1 MAGFIFRTVLKAD
14 NWPRENK
21 AAGRKPVDVVFS
33 YDFYDIKNVPYQGHT
48 CIFER
53 FKIQTVFVKYRAA
66 LLIVLLV
73 IIADQASK
81 IYVKT
86 HFYNGEEINVIG
98 HWFRL
103 HFLENPGMAFGMQ
116 FSKTEVGKLLLTS
129 FRLIAVIAGFI
140 ALKKLVVKGYG
151 RGVIICGALILA
163 GALGN
168 LIDSLFYG
176 LIFTESSFHMAK
188 LVPWGKGYGP
198 LFHGRVV
205 DMLYFPLFRARIGGR
220 EFEFFEPVF
229 NIADAAITIG
239 VLTLVI
245 FQKKLLGKHLHG
257 HKVKSTDS
265 AIHDAAAD
273 IQRPASTEIEITE
286 EAK

>member
-1 MAGFIFRTVLKAD
+1 M
-14 NWPRENK
+14 
-21 AAGRKPVDVVFS
+21 
-33 YDFYDIKNVPYQGHT
+33 
-48 CIFER
+48 
-53 FKIQTVFVKYRAA
+53 KYRYA
-66 LLIVLLV
+66 LLIVL
-73 IIADQASK
+73 IIIIIDQFSK
-81 IYVKT
+81 VYVKT

-116 FSKTEVGKLLLTS
+116 FSKSDTGKLLLTS
-129 FRLIAVIAGFI
+129 FRLIAVLGGFVF
-140 ALKKLVVKGYG
+140 LKSLVKKGYG
-151 RGVIICGALILA
+151 KGVIICGALILA

-176 LIFTESSFHMAK
+176 LIFTESSFHVAK
-188 LVPWGKGYGP
+188 LVPWGQGYGT

-205 DMLYFPLFRARIGGR
+205 DMLYFPLFRLTISGR

-245 FQKKLLGKHLHG
+245 FQKKLLSQH
-257 HKVKSTDS
+257 
-265 AIHDAAAD
+265 
-273 IQRPASTEIEITE
+273 PAHTTTVTRQQEPVSQTE
-286 EAK
+286 A

>member
-1 MAGFIFRTVLKAD
+1 M
-14 NWPRENK
+14 
-21 AAGRKPVDVVFS
+21 
-33 YDFYDIKNVPYQGHT
+33 
-48 CIFER
+48 
-53 FKIQTVFVKYRAA
+53 KYRYA
-66 LLIVLLV
+66 LLIVFL
-73 IIADQASK
+73 IILADQCSK
-81 IYVKT
+81 VYVKT
-86 HFYNGEEINVIG
+86 HFYNGEEVNVIG

-116 FSKTEVGKLLLTS
+116 FSKSETGKLILTT
-129 FRLIAVIAGFI
+129 FRLLAVMIGFVF
-140 ALKKLVVKGYG
+140 LKRLVIKGYG
-151 RGVIICGALILA
+151 KGVIACGALILA

-188 LVPWGKGYGP
+188 LVPWGQGYGA

-205 DMLYFPLFRARIGGR
+205 DMLYFPLFKINIGSR

-245 FQKKLLGKHLHG
+245 FQKKLLGNTPA
-257 HKVKSTDS
+257 KVQLQEE
-265 AIHDAAAD
+265 IAD
-273 IQRPASTEIEITE
+273 
-286 EAK
+286 